1 MNIPKIEE
9 AITLLY
15 QTYIEDQDV
24 ATQRGIAITAMNEM
38 AKLLGGLDVV
48 KKIEAVPYSARL
60 RAQHLFEDEPALAK
74 QECVYTNDTSEEH
87 VYETH
92 KNVHEQEQ
100 GEPLCTAA
108 MFDDAFL
115 AKSGLSPDT
124 KLYTTPPPCPTCE
137 ALARTVMM
145 DQTGRDV

>member
-38 AKLLGGLDVV
+38 VKLLGGADVV

-60 RAQHLFEDEPALAK
+60 RAQHLFEDEVQQK
-74 QECVYTNDTSEEH
+74 KSEE
-87 VYETH
+87 
-92 KNVHEQEQ
+92 
-100 GEPLCTAA
+100 L
-108 MFDDAFL
+108 
-115 AKSGLSPDT
+115 
-124 KLYTTPPPCPTCE
+124 
-137 ALARTVMM
+137 
-145 DQTGRDV
+145 